1 MVSLC
6 QIKARV
12 LIQTVM
18 ENLPFL
24 SKSDQPSQSR
34 NGPPSE
40 SDWPIQEPPRPMMF
54 QGEPPQKNDPFEFL
68 KNTNPVGLI
77 LIGIVIGV
85 LVVSMRPIV
94 IQGK

>member
-1 MVSLC
+1 
-6 QIKARV
+6 
-12 LIQTVM
+12 M

-40 SDWPIQEPPRPMMF
+40 SDWPAVHEQPRPMF
-54 QGEPPQKNDPFEFL
+54 QGEPHKDPLEFL

-77 LIGIVIGV
+77 LLGIVIGV
-85 LVVSMRPIV
+85 LIVSMRPIV
-94 IQGK
+94 VQGRP

>member
-1 MVSLC
+1 
-6 QIKARV
+6 
-12 LIQTVM
+12 M

-40 SDWPIQEPPRPMMF
+40 SEWPVQEPPRNRMF
-54 QGEPPQKNDPFEFL
+54 QPDFEMPTQKNDPFEFL

-77 LIGIVIGV
+77 LLGVVIGV
-85 LVVSMRPIV
+85 LIVSMRPIV
-94 IQGK
+94 VQSKI

>member
-1 MVSLC
+1 
-6 QIKARV
+6 
-12 LIQTVM
+12 M

-40 SDWPIQEPPRPMMF
+40 SEWPIQEQPRPVF
-54 QGEPPQKNDPFEFL
+54 PREPQQDPFDFL

-85 LVVSMRPIV
+85 MIVSMRPIV
-94 IQGK
+94 VQSK